1 MGTGQKPKMGR
12 VVLVTHTHMPQH
24 MTMFHYNTF
33 SQINSKTIKPEEF
46 KQRKMVII
54 VRQMVHT
61 TTYISLW
68 IFLTE
73 KQVYSQKLKP
83 AKYILFRKKCL
94 NNL

>member
-33 SQINSKTIKPEEF
+33 SQINSKTIQPEEF

-73 KQVYSQKLKP
+73 KTSIFTEIKTSK
-83 AKYILFRKKCL
+83 IHFI
-94 NNL
+94 

>member
-1 MGTGQKPKMGR
+1 
-12 VVLVTHTHMPQH
+12 MPQH
-24 MTMFHYNTF
+24 MIMFHNNTF
-33 SQINSKTIKPEEF
+33 SQINFKTILPEEF
-46 KQRKMVII
+46 KHSIKKTAII

-68 IFLTE
+68 IFLLK
-73 KQVYSQKLKP
+73 KQVYSQQLKP